1 MTHLMKTTATAALVA
16 LMAAAPMAAS
26 ATQTGSPQ
34 QSVDADPD
42 ENVAVKKVTTNG
54 VTEEIATGSPALSVD
69 ADEDEDVAAADGE
82 GEGTIA
88 DELPTNSPVLNDS

>member
-1 MTHLMKTTATAALVA
+1 MTDLMKTTATAALVA

-26 ATQTGSPQ
+26 AAQTGSPE

-42 ENVAVKKVTTNG
+42 EYVAKKKVTSDG
-54 VTEEIATGSPALSVD
+54 VTEEMATGSPELSVD

-82 GEGTIA
+82 GEGTLA
-88 DELPTNSPVLNDS
+88 DELPTNSPALNDS